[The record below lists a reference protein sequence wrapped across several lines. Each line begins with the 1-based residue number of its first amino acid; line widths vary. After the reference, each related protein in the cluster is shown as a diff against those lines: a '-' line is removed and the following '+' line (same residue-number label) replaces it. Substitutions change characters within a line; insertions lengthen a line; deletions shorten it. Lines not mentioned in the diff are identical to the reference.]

1 MMRSGIVGGVLLTS
15 MACAGVAAGDVVR
28 VDLRANPGGNGATW
42 ATAFQS
48 LSAAV
53 TAAVGSAGRI
63 TEIRVGPGVYVPTTE
78 IGALPATLAVRG
90 GFAGFGAADPDARDL
105 AAFRTIVSGD
115 RNGNDG
121 PGFANYADNWSGL
134 FRASTPARLTLDG
147 MTLRGARDTAVVL
160 TGGGQ
165 LTVLACELSANQT
178 GAFTAA
184 GVAVTLRGTRV
195 AQSNGN
201 TAMFA
206 GSFDVEGGLIEDLSG
221 SAFQF
226 SEAGQ
231 KSLRVVE
238 TTVRRIGTFA
248 YVNAESV
255 TVQDCLLEAAGAS
268 NLRATG
274 PIVLSGTRVQ
284 GPGFTG
290 FTLLSDGAVRVSDC
304 VFEGITAFPGRST
317 ALFVQSLNGAG
328 LLEGCRFQGCVGLF
342 ESTLVNTMGADVRSC
357 VVSGNSQIVGAM
369 GVGNTAGRTTF
380 VEDCVFTANSGI
392 SQGTALGVGRGE
404 HTGDVRVRRCT
415 FTGNLGFQHGGAM
428 KIGSSSQDPWAKVVV
443 EACEF
448 TDNAVT
454 DPGSGGAVYAY
465 GPNIAFVDCLFRGN
479 RAPSGNG
486 GAIEMEAA
494 FWGDGS
500 EWTARIARCRFIGNS
515 AARGGAIFAVGSSST
530 FLTPR
535 PVRVSDSLF
544 VGNHA
549 TIDGG
554 GLGFW
559 YVSPKLSNC
568 TIVANRADRW
578 GGGAATLGCDHGA
591 VASSIVWDNADSVGR
606 SQFAQVFDT
615 DWAPGLWSRIAHSNS
630 TVMGWTGAYG
640 LFSRCDGEDPRF
652 ADPLGPDGA
661 PGTGDE
667 DFGLAPGSP
676 AADAGVNLSIAT
688 DWDDADADAD
698 TSEET
703 PFDLGR
709 RPRRA
714 DDPLAEDRGSGSGA
728 IVDRGCFES
737 SPLGRCAA
745 DFDGDGFV
753 GPFDYA
759 GFVEAFEEGLPGAD
773 VNGDGFVDV
782 FDYIDFV
789 ALFEGGC

>member
-1 MMRSGIVGGVLLTS
+1 MMRSGTVGGILL
-15 MACAGVAAGDVVR
+15 GAAAWAAPATADIVR
-28 VDLRANPGGNGATW
+28 VDLRAPAGGNGTTW
-42 ATAFQS
+42 GSAFQS

-78 IGALPATLAVRG
+78 IGALPATIAVRG
-90 GFAGFGAADPDARDL
+90 GFAGLGAADPDARDL
-105 AAFRTIVSGD
+105 TAFRTTVSGD

-134 FRASTPARLTLDG
+134 FRASTPTRLTLDG
-147 MTLRGARDTAVVL
+147 LTLRGARDTAVVL
-160 TGGGQ
+160 SGGGQ
-165 LTVLACELSANQT
+165 LTVLACDLSANQT
-178 GAFTAA
+178 AAVTAA

-201 TAMFA
+201 TSLYA
-206 GSFDVEGGLIEDLSG
+206 GSFDVEGGLLEDLTGSG
-221 SAFQF
+221 FQF
-226 SEAGQ
+226 SETGL
-231 KSLRVVE
+231 KTLRVVE
-238 TTVRRIGTFA
+238 TTVRRVGIFA
-248 YVNAESV
+248 YINAETV
-255 TVQDCLLEAAGAS
+255 TIQDCLMESAGAS
-268 NLRATG
+268 NIRTSGAL
-274 PIVLSGTRVQ
+274 VVSGTRVQ

-290 FTLLSDGAVRVSDC
+290 FTLMSDGVVRVSDC
-304 VFEGITAFPGRST
+304 VFEGINAFPNRST

-328 LLEGCRFQGCVGLF
+328 LLERCRFQACVGAF
-342 ESTLVNTMGADVRSC
+342 ESTVVSTMGADVRSC
-357 VVSGNSQIVGAM
+357 VVAGNSQIVGAM

-380 VEDCVFTANSGI
+380 VEDCTFTGNSGV
-392 SQGTALGVGRGE
+392 SQGTALGIGRGE
-404 HTGDVRVRRCT
+404 TTGDVRVRRCT

-428 KIGSSSQDPWAKVVV
+428 RIGSSSQDPRTTVVV
-443 EACEF
+443 EGCEF
-448 TDNAVT
+448 TDNAVI
-454 DPGSGGAVYAY
+454 DPGSGGAVYTY
-465 GPNIAFVDCLFRGN
+465 GPNIAFVDCVFRGN

-494 FWGDGS
+494 FWDDGS
-500 EWTARIARCRFIGNS
+500 EWTARIARCRFFGNS
-515 AARGGAIFAVGSSST
+515 AARGGAVFAVGSSSS
-530 FLTPR
+530 FLAPR

-554 GLGFW
+554 GLAFW

-568 TIVANRADRW
+568 TIASNRADRW
-578 GGGAATLGCDHGA
+578 GGGASTLGCDHGA

-652 ADPLGPDGA
+652 ADPLGPDGQA
-661 PGTGDE
+661 GTGDE
-667 DFGLAPGSP
+667 DFALTPGSP

-698 TSEET
+698 RGEET
-703 PFDLGR
+703 PFDLAR

-714 DDPLAEDRGSGSGA
+714 DDPLADDRGSGSGL
-728 IVDRGCFES
+728 IVDRGCFETN
-737 SPLGRCAA
+737 PLGRCGA

-753 GPFDYA
+753 GPFDYI
-759 GFVEAFEEGLPGAD
+759 GFVAAFEEGLPGAD
-773 VNGDGFVDV
+773 VNRDSFVDV